1 MAKVRQRWVC
11 VGGWGVGGGDQ
22 CHELAAGEFPFFDAV
37 PAWRQAMGLGSC
49 CSQKH
54 VCKE

>member
-1 MAKVRQRWVC
+1 MAEVRQQWVC
-11 VGGWGVGGGDQ
+11 VWGGGGRSGDQ
-22 CHELAAGEFPFFDAV
+22 YHELAAGEFPFFDAV
-37 PAWRQAMGLGSC
+37 PAWRRAMGLGSC

>member
-1 MAKVRQRWVC
+1 MAEVRQQWVC
-11 VGGWGVGGGDQ
+11 VWGGGNGDQ
-22 CHELAAGEFPFFDAV
+22 YHELAAGEFPFFDAV
-37 PAWRQAMGLGSC
+37 PAWRWAMGLGSC